1 MDGPAHKYK
10 CTYLISK
17 ETKQKC
23 DHKNPSDKLF
33 SFYDGQDESFY
44 FPMVGLTDA
53 SRKRVKN
60 QGQLTIDPWPA
71 FIDSRASTETQI
83 FVAKGG
89 RLFAQGKDESKLPL
103 VAKPRFLEMLEAK
116 IKKSMSTHGVTDGAV
131 GALSLQ
137 IYQEAFELY
146 IQQCAYY
153 GPLLAKIKWQYE
165 SFIDQLR
172 QEIKRLLPIKE
183 MLWTVSM
190 ESEQRVNA
198 FQSKESK
205 EITRLQEEKQKAI
218 LKLEKMKQECVELTV
233 TVKKLTE
240 NLEDQATKER
250 LEADGRKL
258 LLTEVNEL
266 TSRLREMEQLAR
278 AEMDRTAEDPI
289 KLRIQLDQCRKAVVA
304 ANKQI
309 TVLASKYDDTVAVSK
324 YEEVRRALEV
334 SNAENEKLKEDLESA
349 QMRYNVLQDHCS
361 TLSTYRD
368 LFNFQLIYITRA
380 LNSKSEAS
388 QKVEYLIALISKYRR
403 LVDKPIEELSRIVE
417 EEMQRAESG
426 GLPTIARPSSSKSRA
441 KNSVTEK

>member
-1 MDGPAHKYK
+1 MDGSTRKYK

-44 FPMVGLTDA
+44 FPMVGLTDE
-53 SRKRVKN
+53 SGRRGKK

-71 FIDSRASTETQI
+71 FIDSRASTEAQI
-83 FVAKGG
+83 FVARGG

-116 IKKSMSTHGVTDGAV
+116 IKKSMTTHGVTDDAV
-131 GALSLQ
+131 SALSLQ

-165 SFIDQLR
+165 SFIDQQR

-183 MLWTVSM
+183 MLWAVSM

-198 FQSKESK
+198 FQNRESK
-205 EITRLQEEKQKAI
+205 EITRLQEEKQKAV

-240 NLEDQATKER
+240 NLEEQATKGR

-258 LLTEVNEL
+258 LLSEVNEL
-266 TSRLREMEQLAR
+266 TSRLREMEH
-278 AEMDRTAEDPI
+278 
-289 KLRIQLDQCRKAVVA
+289 QCRKAVVA

-309 TVLASKYDDTVAVSK
+309 TVLASKYDATVALSK
-324 YEEVRRALEV
+324 YEEIRRSLEM
-334 SNAENEKLKEDLESA
+334 SNIENEKLKEDLESA

-361 TLSTYRD
+361 ALNTYRD
-368 LFNFQLIYITRA
+368 LFNFQLIYIARA

-441 KNSVTEK
+441 KNSMMEK